1 MTMAGEDDPTL
12 QAVPH
17 DPESA
22 LVTGRQVRT
31 RKIVKRTFRI
41 SYHDVSTLLPE
52 CAAILGLLALIWVG
66 TFVILSREKLHELEF
81 AENTMTALSKIYSET
96 TTRIFS
102 DIDLTLRGVQSSYG
116 QLGANFD
123 IDRWTNQQSHHDKLR
138 VQITIID
145 RDGYVVKST
154 LARSNSKPISIAD
167 RPHFKYQ
174 LDPSRDDLYISD
186 PVLGRGSG
194 NWTIQLTR
202 KLLTSDG
209 GFDGVVVLSLGF
221 DQLSKFYDSAR
232 AAGADVAIINGRGA
246 VIAESDGQMP
256 ASLPS
261 SQWILGVGNGTDMM
275 HDTDGSL
282 LSRTRIPDFPVYVL
296 VTRPQDKMLSRYQTA
311 VRNFTLVAT
320 LASAVVAFIGAFWI
334 SQRHR
339 NSTTSRALAITLAG
353 MNQGIAMINDRGTL
367 SVANETALRLL
378 TQPGTRQPEIGDDVS
393 FGWLLEHSQ
402 RLVKTKDDYDL
413 IGDAPS
419 EARTVTH
426 EGRVIEIRTA
436 DLPEGGQVHTFT
448 DVTQQSEF
456 QSRIH
461 YLAHHDALT
470 GLPNRLN
477 LERRIAQMLKNA
489 EATGGKVLVMFI
501 DLDGFKG
508 VNDTLGHETGDH
520 LLIRVADAISSS
532 ASSGDFVAR
541 LGGDEFIFVRS
552 TSGDVEVASSVAD
565 MLLEK
570 ISDPVIIDGHELRIS
585 TSIGIAVAPRDGTDH
600 HSLFKRADIALYRA
614 KNEGRATKR
623 FFEASMG
630 EHLDRRMMLE
640 EDLRAA
646 LKAGALEVHYQP
658 QFDINASR
666 VVCFEALVR
675 WNHPVHGWI
684 SPQAF
689 IPVAEECGLIARLGG
704 YVLERACSDAAAWP
718 SPCQVGV
725 NISAYQLLEA
735 GFADHV
741 RAILERTGLPPQ
753 RLELEL
759 TESAMVDTTRH
770 LISTLEDIRN
780 QGISLALDDFGTGYS
795 SLNNL
800 LRFHFDKVKI
810 DKSFV
815 QEQMRDGEARA
826 ILEAILAMSR
836 HIGLKVT
843 AEGVE
848 TEQQLAMLREQGCV
862 VCQGYLFGRPA
873 INRTAVQ
880 LLTDLAADVVIP
892 AGDD

>member
-1 MTMAGEDDPTL
+1 MTMAGEDSPVL
-12 QAVPH
+12 QAAPH
-17 DPESA
+17 DLESA
-22 LVTGRQVRT
+22 AVTGRQVPT
-31 RKIVKRTFRI
+31 RKAVKRTFRI
-41 SYHDVSTLLPE
+41 SYHDVRTLLPE
-52 CAAILGLLALIWVG
+52 CAAILGLLALIWVS
-66 TFVILSREKLHELEF
+66 TFVILWREKQHELEF
-81 AENTMTALSKIYSET
+81 AENTMAALSKIYSET

-102 DIDLTLRGVQSSYG
+102 DIDLTLRGVQSSFA
-116 QLGANFD
+116 QLGTNFD
-123 IDRWTNQQSHHDKLR
+123 IDRWTSQQGHNDKLR
-138 VQITIID
+138 VQISIID
-145 RDGYVVKST
+145 RDGFVVKST
-154 LARSNSKPISIAD
+154 LARSNSKSISIAD
-167 RPHFKYQ
+167 RPHFQYQ

-202 KLLTSDG
+202 KLLTPDG
-209 GFDGVVVLSLGF
+209 AFGGVVVLSLGF
-221 DQLSKFYDSAR
+221 DQLSRFYDSAR
-232 AAGADVAIINGRGA
+232 PAGADVTIINGRGA

-261 SQWILGVGNGTDMM
+261 SRWILQAGNHTDIM

-282 LSRTRIPDFPVYVL
+282 LSRTKIADFPVYVL
-296 VTRPQDKMLSRYQTA
+296 VTRPRDRMLSRYQTA

-320 LASAVVAFIGAFWI
+320 LASAVVAFMGAFWI
-334 SQRHR
+334 SQRQR
-339 NSTTSRALAITLAG
+339 NATTSRALAITLAG
-353 MNQGIAMINDRGTL
+353 INQGIAMIDGRGTL

-378 TQPGTRQPEIGDDVS
+378 TRPGTRQPEIGDDVS
-393 FGWLLEHSQ
+393 VGWLLERSQ
-402 RLVKTKDDYDL
+402 NPARAMDRFELMDE
-413 IGDAPS
+413 APS
-419 EARTVTH
+419 EARTVLH

-436 DLPEGGQVHTFT
+436 DLPEGGQVHTFS
-448 DVTQQSEF
+448 DVTQQSES

-461 YLAHHDALT
+461 YLAHHDVLT

-477 LERRIAQMLKNA
+477 LECRIAQMLRHAQAAGDN
-489 EATGGKVLVMFI
+489 VLVMFI

-532 ASSGDFVAR
+532 ASAGDFVAR

-552 TSGDVEVASSVAD
+552 TSGDIEVASRVAD
-565 MLLEK
+565 TLLEK

-600 HSLFKRADIALYRA
+600 HSLFKRADIALYQA

-623 FFEASMG
+623 FFENSMG

-640 EDLRAA
+640 EDLHAA

-658 QFDINASR
+658 QFDISTSR
-666 VVCFEALVR
+666 VVCFEALAR

-704 YVLERACSDAAAWP
+704 YVLERACTDAAAWP

-741 RAILERTGLPPQ
+741 RAILERTGLPPH

-759 TESAMVDTTRH
+759 TESVMVDSTRH
-770 LISTLEDIRN
+770 LISTLDDIRK

-873 INRTAVQ
+873 INRTAVRI
-880 LLTDLAADVVIP
+880 LTDPGAHAALP
-892 AGDD
+892 AGDG